1 MKLNNLNKVIDKI
14 KSAKLETQPFPHLLI
29 KDFIPRS
36 LFLNFA
42 DALPNYNDLNGENVF
57 TQANLK
63 QKNPYFMN
71 LIYLKK
77 YILKT
82 NILRKLF

>member
-36 LFLNFA
+36 LFKFRRCIA
-42 DALPNYNDLNGENVF
+42 
-57 TQANLK
+57 
-63 QKNPYFMN
+63 
-71 LIYLKK
+71 
-77 YILKT
+77 
-82 NILRKLF
+82 